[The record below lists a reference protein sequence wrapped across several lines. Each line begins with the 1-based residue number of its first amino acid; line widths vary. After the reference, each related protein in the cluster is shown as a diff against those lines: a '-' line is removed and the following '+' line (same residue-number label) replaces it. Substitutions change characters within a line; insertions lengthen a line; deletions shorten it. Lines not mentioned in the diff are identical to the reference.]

1 MKIFI
6 IFAVIV
12 GIIMTALS
20 IIKGDILT
28 VFTSISVT
36 VSFLFFFQ
44 YSKNKSKKFMD
55 LSMVFLA
62 IYTVLVTVK
71 MFTEK

>member
-1 MKIFI
+1 MKIFS

-12 GIIMTALS
+12 GIIMTVLS

-36 VSFLFFFQ
+36 ISFVFFFQ
-44 YSKNKSKKFMD
+44 YAKNKSKKFMD
-55 LSMVFLA
+55 LSMIFLA
-62 IYTVLVTVK
+62 IYTVLITVK